1 MIRPAPRV
9 PLRPLSISM
18 IYLVT
23 GAAGF
28 LGSHLSARL
37 LADGHE
43 VMGLD
48 NFHSG
53 SQANINWL
61 SAHKGFRFVRHDVVT
76 PYDIPCDV
84 VCNLACPASPP
95 HYQADP
101 IYTAKIAFL
110 GTLHALE
117 NAARYQARMLQASTS
132 EIYGDPLVHPQ
143 PETYFGNVNPLGP
156 RACYDEGKRI
166 GETLCADFQRQHGVD
181 VRLARIFNTYGPRMR
196 GDDGRVV
203 TNFICQALAGQSLTV
218 YGEGLQTRSFCYVD
232 DLIEGF
238 VRLLAL
244 SANPGPVNLGN
255 PVEFTMLELA
265 AEVQRLAGSQLPL
278 VRRPLPA
285 DDPKQRQ
292 PDIDKARRLLGWEP
306 KIPLAGG
313 LALTID
319 YFHSL
324 SLR

>member
-1 MIRPAPRV
+1 MAHV
-9 PLRPLSISM
+9 F
-18 IYLVT
+18 VT

-43 VMGLD
+43 VVGLD

-53 SQANINWL
+53 QQANIDWL
-61 SAHKGFRFVRHDVVT
+61 SAHPRFRFVRHDVVK
-76 PYDIPCDV
+76 PYDIPCDL

-101 IYTAKIAFL
+101 VYTSKIAFL

-117 NAARYQARMLQASTS
+117 NAQRHKAGLLQASTS

-143 PETYFGNVNPLGP
+143 PESYQGNVNTLGP

-166 GETLCADFQRQHGVD
+166 GETLCADFTRLGRVD
-181 VRLARIFNTYGPRMR
+181 ARLVRIFNTYGPQMR

-203 TNFICQALAGQSLTV
+203 TNFIAQALAGQALTI
-218 YGEGLQTRSFCYVD
+218 YGEGDQTRSFCYVD
-232 DLIEGF
+232 DLIEGI
-238 VRLLAL
+238 VRVSAL
-244 SANPGPVNLGN
+244 PSNPGPINLGN

-265 AEVQRLAGSQLPL
+265 AEVQHLTGSQLPL
-278 VRRPLPA
+278 IRHPLPV

-292 PDIDKARRLLGWEP
+292 PNIDLAKDKLGWQP
-306 KIPLAGG
+306 KVELKDG
-313 LALTID
+313 LRETIA
-319 YFHSL
+319 YFKKMI
-324 SLR
+324 

>member
-1 MIRPAPRV
+1 MIT
-9 PLRPLSISM
+9 
-18 IYLVT
+18 LVT

-43 VMGLD
+43 VVGLD

-53 SQANINWL
+53 QQANIDWL
-61 SAHKGFRFVRHDVVT
+61 SAHPRFRFVRHDVVT
-76 PYDIPCDV
+76 PYDIRCDL

-101 IYTAKIAFL
+101 VYTSKIAFL

-117 NAARYQARMLQASTS
+117 NAQRHKAGLLQASTS

-143 PETYFGNVNPLGP
+143 PESYQGNVNTLGP

-166 GETLCADFQRQHGVD
+166 GETLCADFTRLGRVD
-181 VRLARIFNTYGPRMR
+181 ARLVRIFNTYGPQMR

-203 TNFICQALAGQSLTV
+203 TNFIAQALAGQALTI
-218 YGEGLQTRSFCYVD
+218 YGEGDQTRSFCYVD
-232 DLIEGF
+232 DLIEGI
-238 VRLLAL
+238 VRVFAL
-244 SANPGPVNLGN
+244 PSNPGPINLGN

-265 AEVQRLAGSQLPL
+265 AEVQHLTGSQLPL
-278 VRRPLPA
+278 IRHPLPV

-292 PDIDKARRLLGWEP
+292 PDITKARRLLGWEP
-306 KIPLAGG
+306 KVPLAAG
-313 LALTID
+313 LARTID
-319 YFHSL
+319 YFRAL
-324 SLR
+324 GPR